1 MDITEYLLTSTEF
14 KSMEQSEFLT
24 ETKKIYD
31 KIFYAF
37 DEIDPDIAEADINL
51 DNISITFSDG
61 VKYII
66 NRQPSVQQIWLAT
79 KTRGLHF
86 NFEQKSKKWLCDKTQ
101 DELLELLSTSI
112 SKRINQTIKLN

>member
-1 MDITEYLLTSTEF
+1 
-14 KSMEQSEFLT
+14 MEQSEFLT
-24 ETKKIYD
+24 ESKKIYD
-31 KIFYAF
+31 KIFSAF
-37 DEIDPDIAEADINL
+37 DEIDPDIAEVDNNL

-66 NRQPSVQQIWLAT
+66 NRQSAVQQLWLAT

-86 NFEQKSKKWLCDKTQ
+86 NFEKKSKKWLCDKTQ
-101 DELLELLSTSI
+101 NELLDLLSTSI